1 MGKQKAQ
8 SGRSARGMRRVD
20 LSSIELAS
28 SETARNINRDIVLE
42 MIRSHQPVSRA
53 ELARLSG
60 LQRSTIS
67 LIIEQL
73 IEENWVREGAIAR
86 RPRGRRPTLLGLNE
100 DLVVIAADVHPAQS
114 SVAVVDLNGRLL
126 SRSLVPLGAD
136 PAAAAD
142 LLSDCILRLREKFAG
157 KSLEGVGISLP
168 GRVDPANER
177 LIFAPN
183 LHWPDFDIKKAIE
196 GRTGLPVALENAA
209 NACLVAELWFGR
221 MEGVRNAVLITI
233 SEGVGTG
240 IFANGH
246 LVTGQHGMAGEFGHA
261 VLDPQGPV
269 CGCGMKGCWE
279 TFASCRAALHYYADL
294 SHSSRTLTFQQL
306 LSLAEGGDKHAIE
319 ALRLQAEAIG
329 RGMRLILVGL
339 SPEVIIIA
347 GDVTTAWHRFGPII
361 EEHISRLTL
370 AGPQPRLMPTHE
382 GEVARLRGAA
392 ALVLQRRSIHD
403 TGSGQLRGEPARR
416 PRKRKK
422 AQARQPTRKPVM
434 ELA

>member
-1 MGKQKAQ
+1 
-8 SGRSARGMRRVD
+8 MRRVD

-294 SHSSRTLTFQQL
+294 SHSSRALTFQQL

>member
-1 MGKQKAQ
+1 
-8 SGRSARGMRRVD
+8 MRRVD

-73 IEENWVREGAIAR
+73 IGEKWVREGAIAR
-86 RPRGRRPTLLGLNE
+86 QPRGRRPTLLGLNE

-126 SRSLVPLGAD
+126 SRSVISLGAD
-136 PAAAAD
+136 PAAAVE
-142 LLSDCILRLREKFAG
+142 LLSDCILRLKANFPR
-157 KSLEGVGISLP
+157 KSVEGIGISLP

-183 LHWPDFDIKKAIE
+183 LRWPDFDIKKAIE
-196 GRTGLPVALENAA
+196 GKTGLPVALENAA

-221 MEGVRNAVLITI
+221 MEGVRNAVLVTI

-240 IFANGH
+240 VFANGH
-246 LVTGQHGMAGEFGHA
+246 LVTGQYGMAGEFGHA
-261 VLDPQGPV
+261 VLDPDGPA
-269 CGCGMKGCWE
+269 CGCGRKGCWE
-279 TFASCRAALHYYADL
+279 TFASCRAALRYYSDL
-294 SHSSRTLTFQQL
+294 AHPEKAVTFQQL
-306 LSLAEGGDKHAIE
+306 LSLAETGDPHAAE
-319 ALRLQAEAIG
+319 ALRRQAEAIG
-329 RGMRLILVGL
+329 RGMQLIVVGL
-339 SPEVIIIA
+339 SPEVILVA
-347 GDVTTAWHRFGPII
+347 GDVTTAWHRYGAVI

-370 AGPQPRLMPTHE
+370 AGSPPRLTPTHE

-392 ALVLQRRSIHD
+392 ALVLQRRSSQEGASD
-403 TGSGQLRGEPARR
+403 PARVEVAR
-416 PRKRKK
+416 PSRRSRAGQRRQRARKL
-422 AQARQPTRKPVM
+422 AQ

>member
-1 MGKQKAQ
+1 
-8 SGRSARGMRRVD
+8 MRRVD

-261 VLDPQGPV
+261 VIDPQGPV

-294 SHSSRTLTFQQL
+294 AQSSKAFTFQQL

-392 ALVLQRRSIHD
+392 ALVLQRRSIQE

-422 AQARQPTRKPVM
+422 AQTRQPARKPVM

>member
-1 MGKQKAQ
+1 
-8 SGRSARGMRRVD
+8 MRRVD

-42 MIRSHQPVSRA
+42 LIRSRQPISRA

-73 IEENWVREGAIAR
+73 IEEKWVREGAIAR

-114 SVAVVDLNGRLL
+114 SVAVIDLNGRLL
-126 SRSLVPLGAD
+126 SRSLVSLGSD
-136 PAAAAD
+136 PAAAVD
-142 LLSDCILRLREKFAG
+142 LLSDCVLRLKANFPR
-157 KSLEGVGISLP
+157 KSVEGIGISLP
-168 GRVDPANER
+168 GRVDPASER

-183 LHWPDFDIKKAIE
+183 LHWPDFDIKRAIE
-196 GRTGLPVALENAA
+196 RRTGLPVALENAA
-209 NACLVAELWFGR
+209 NACLIAELWFGH
-221 MEGVRNAVLITI
+221 MEGVRNAVLVTV

-261 VLDPQGPV
+261 VLDPNGPV
-269 CGCGMKGCWE
+269 CGCGRKGCWE

-294 SHSSRTLTFQQL
+294 AHPAKAITFQQL
-306 LSLAEGGDKHAIE
+306 LSLAEGGDAQ
-319 ALRLQAEAIG
+319 AAEAIG
-329 RGMRLILVGL
+329 RQAAAIGRGMQLIVVGL
-339 SPEVIIIA
+339 SPEVILVA

-361 EEHISRLTL
+361 EEHISQLTL
-370 AGPQPRLMPTHE
+370 AGLPPRLMPTHE

-392 ALVLQRRSIHD
+392 ALVLQRRSSYEAG
-403 TGSGQLRGEPARR
+403 TEPSRNEASRRSG
-416 PRKRKK
+416 KNK
-422 AQARQPTRKPVM
+422 AGPTKQAARKPAM
-434 ELA
+434 EHA

>member
-1 MGKQKAQ
+1 
-8 SGRSARGMRRVD
+8 MRRVD

-221 MEGVRNAVLITI
+221 MEGVRNAVLVTI

-261 VLDPQGPV
+261 VIDPQGPV

-294 SHSSRTLTFQQL
+294 AQSSKAFTFQQL

-392 ALVLQRRSIHD
+392 ALVLQRRSIQE
-403 TGSGQLRGEPARR
+403 TGSGQLRGEPAPR

-422 AQARQPTRKPVM
+422 AQTRQPARKPVM

>member
-1 MGKQKAQ
+1 
-8 SGRSARGMRRVD
+8 MRRVD
-20 LSSIELAS
+20 LTSAELAS

-42 MIRSHQPVSRA
+42 IIRSNQPVSRA

-73 IEENWVREGAIAR
+73 IEEKWVREGATAR

-114 SVAVVDLNGRLL
+114 SVAVIDLNGRVL
-126 SRSLVPLGAD
+126 SRSLLSLGAD
-136 PAAAAD
+136 PAAAAE
-142 LLSDCILRLREKFAG
+142 LLSDSILRLKATLPR
-157 KSLEGVGISLP
+157 KSVEGIGICLP
-168 GRVDPANER
+168 GRVDPAGER

-183 LHWPDFDIKKAIE
+183 LHWPDFDIKRAIE
-196 GRTGLPVALENAA
+196 QRTGLPVALENAA
-209 NACLVAELWFGR
+209 NACLIAELWFGH
-221 MEGVRNAVLITI
+221 MEGVRNAVLVTI

-246 LVTGQHGMAGEFGHA
+246 LVTGRHGMAGEFGHA
-261 VLDPQGPV
+261 VLDPNGPV

-279 TFASCRAALHYYADL
+279 TFSSTRAALRYYAEL
-294 SHSSRTLTFQQL
+294 AHPAKAVTFQQL
-306 LSLAEGGDKHAIE
+306 LSLADNGDPHAAE

-329 RGMRLILVGL
+329 LGMRLILVGL
-339 SPEVIIIA
+339 SPEVILVA
-347 GDVTTAWHRFGPII
+347 GDVTTAWHRFGPVI
-361 EEHISRLTL
+361 EEHLSRLVLT
-370 AGPQPRLMPTHE
+370 GPPPRLVPTHE

-392 ALVLQRRSIHD
+392 ALVLQRRSSLE
-403 TGSGQLRGEPARR
+403 TSSGPAHAPVAKARR
-416 PRKRKK
+416 KRRTV
-422 AQARQPTRKPVM
+422 ASRQSARKPSPRPSM

>member
-1 MGKQKAQ
+1 
-8 SGRSARGMRRVD
+8 
-20 LSSIELAS
+20 
-28 SETARNINRDIVLE
+28 
-42 MIRSHQPVSRA
+42 
-53 ELARLSG
+53 
-60 LQRSTIS
+60 
-67 LIIEQL
+67 
-73 IEENWVREGAIAR
+73 
-86 RPRGRRPTLLGLNE
+86 
-100 DLVVIAADVHPAQS
+100 
-114 SVAVVDLNGRLL
+114 
-126 SRSLVPLGAD
+126 
-136 PAAAAD
+136 
-142 LLSDCILRLREKFAG
+142 
-157 KSLEGVGISLP
+157 
-168 GRVDPANER
+168 
-177 LIFAPN
+177 
-183 LHWPDFDIKKAIE
+183 
-196 GRTGLPVALENAA
+196 
-209 NACLVAELWFGR
+209 
-221 MEGVRNAVLITI
+221 
-233 SEGVGTG
+233 
-240 IFANGH
+240 
-246 LVTGQHGMAGEFGHA
+246 MAGEFGHA

-294 SHSSRTLTFQQL
+294 SHSSRVLTFQQL

-392 ALVLQRRSIHD
+392 ALVLQRRSIHE

-416 PRKRKK
+416 PRKRKR
-422 AQARQPTRKPVM
+422 AQTRQPTRKPVM